1 MTDDKKFLNSNI
13 GKNRGSF
20 SKKKVL
26 IIIDANSVIH
36 RAFHALPKLTAK
48 KGEPV
53 GAIYG
58 FLLVFLRIIKE
69 FQPESI
75 VACFDLP
82 APTFRH
88 KKFKEYKAKRPP
100 TPEELKWQIPKV
112 IEILNVFGVKVFEKE
127 GFEADDLI
135 GTISVLAGKTEKIIV
150 SGDLDNLQL
159 VDENTRVYVL
169 RRGVKDIVLYDEKL
183 VREKFEGLA
192 PVQIVDFKGLRGD
205 PSDNIPGVTGIGEKT
220 AINLLKDFGSIE
232 NLYLELE
239 KKSEKAEKLALKIK
253 ERILDQKEKA
263 FLSKDLA
270 EVKKDSPIDFNL
282 KECMWRDYDKK
293 EATKILEDFEFYSL
307 IKKLPGFEGGEL
319 LKDNL
324 KLW

>member
-1 MTDDKKFLNSNI
+1 MTDDKKCL
-13 GKNRGSF
+13 
-20 SKKKVL
+20 V
-26 IIIDANSVIH
+26 IIDSNSIIH
-36 RAFHALPKLTAK
+36 RAFHALPKLTTK

-69 FQPESI
+69 LQPESV

-82 APTFRH
+82 APTLRH

-112 IEILNVFGVKVFEKE
+112 KEILNVFGVKVFEKE

-159 VDENTRVYVL
+159 VNKNTKVYVL
-169 RRGVKDIVLYDEKL
+169 RRGVKDIVLYDEKM
-183 VREKFEGLA
+183 VREKFEGLT
-192 PVQIVDFKGLRGD
+192 PIQIIDFKGLRGD

-220 AINLLKDFGSIE
+220 AINLLKDFGNIE

-239 KKSEKAEKLALKIK
+239 KKSEKTEKLTPKIR
-253 ERILDQKEKA
+253 EIILGQKEKA

-270 EVKKDSPIDFNL
+270 EIKKNSPIDFNP
-282 KECMWRDYDKK
+282 KKCKWGDYDKK
-293 EATKILEDFEFYSL
+293 EAIKILEDFEFYSL
-307 IKKLPGFEGGEL
+307 IKKLPGSEGGGL
-319 LKDNL
+319 LRDNL